1 MLNILYICIN
11 SVKIVMVILLL
22 FLEILFY
29 LIFFILKLY
38 SLLDKKYIL
47 SSFGTKLE
55 KYIKKQNLKNIDSN
69 FEDEHKNNFF
79 LIDFF
84 LKLKSPKIRKRYFV
98 SFAVSLSILFLRI
111 SINYKILNSNTYI
124 ISFFSKNIDLF
135 LILNQRKNIYIF
147 TFYMLFFLT
156 ILIFL
161 KNIIILYEN
170 YKEKIKKTNDLD
182 KNYENATS
190 IDIGNIYYSNKS
202 VSILNNGIYQNILV
216 TGSIGSGKTSSVIS
230 NILKSM
236 LKNNINGIVID
247 VKGSYYFDVIKIAK
261 LQGKSDT
268 VKIISLDKN
277 MYNPFNKLKFNAV
290 EIAHDV
296 RKVIE
301 NMAINNISDPF
312 WLDKAEEYIK
322 CFLII
327 LKYLNEK
334 ITFLTI
340 HLLVTDI
347 NILSQKVLNVKE
359 KIKKEIENK
368 GYNVGDEINK
378 FEVIQAI
385 NTIENEYMK
394 LDERTI
400 GIIKAEITRITG
412 PFSTNLELENQFNK
426 ATPLEFNTSKI
437 YVFSVN
443 IFENRKIAKIL
454 STFFKLDFQKYV
466 MSRKNIEDIFC
477 VCDEYQEV
485 ANKEDAYFVSLSR
498 EFKCINVF
506 CMQSY
511 SSLMLALNDEN
522 ATKVII
528 QNLVNKVWLRNDD
541 VYTVTEIIKQI
552 GNKDVERKSFN
563 VSEMGQNSKYNMLSN
578 KMINFK
584 SGLSKSISYSSKKE
598 SYFTQE
604 YFTYELKNFEAVA
617 MISNGNEVKLYD
629 KVKLKRWD
637 EL

>member
-69 FEDEHKNNFF
+69 FEDEHKNNIF